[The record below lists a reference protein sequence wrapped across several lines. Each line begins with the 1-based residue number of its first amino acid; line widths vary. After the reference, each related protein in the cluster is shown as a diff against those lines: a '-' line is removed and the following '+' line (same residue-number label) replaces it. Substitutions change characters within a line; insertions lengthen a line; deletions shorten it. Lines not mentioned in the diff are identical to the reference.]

1 MGENALPYV
10 VTVKMRKPVTK
21 RQGHVLQDVNG
32 GMKGSTATNVGY
44 Y

>member
-1 MGENALPYV
+1 MGKNALPCV